1 MSSKLNR
8 AARRAGKGNISNLK
22 EQIFFEEKDNL
33 KRHLEK
39 AEAEMR
45 ESFEHLYQGMYF
57 ASMAI
62 AMHRIG
68 LSQRTIYRAMEK
80 ADEIYGQLYDG
91 MIKAED
97 LPKMCED
104 ESGIRILYSASN
116 EYMLLLP
123 FEEKKNKPKAYYN
136 LTGMQAV
143 KKIKEG
149 KE

>member
-1 MSSKLNR
+1 MSNKLNR
-8 AARRAGKGNISNLK
+8 AHRRALESSRDMKVQVFN
-22 EQIFFEEKDNL
+22 QEKDSL
-33 KRHLEK
+33 RRHLEK
-39 AEAEMR
+39 AENEMR

-62 AMHRIG
+62 AMHWIG

-91 MIKAED
+91 TIKAED

-104 ESGIRILYSASN
+104 ESGVRILYSASN
-116 EYMLLLP
+116 EFMLLLP
-123 FEEKKNKPKAYYN
+123 FEEKKNKPNAYYN

-149 KE
+149 

>member
-1 MSSKLNR
+1 MSNKLNR
-8 AARRAGKGNISNLK
+8 AHRRALESSRDMKVQVFN
-22 EQIFFEEKDNL
+22 QEKDSL
-33 KRHLEK
+33 RRHLEK
-39 AEAEMR
+39 AENEMR

-91 MIKAED
+91 TIKAED

-104 ESGIRILYSASN
+104 ESGVRILYSASN
-116 EYMLLLP
+116 EFMLLLP
-123 FEEKKNKPKAYYN
+123 FEEKKNKPNAYYN

-149 KE
+149 